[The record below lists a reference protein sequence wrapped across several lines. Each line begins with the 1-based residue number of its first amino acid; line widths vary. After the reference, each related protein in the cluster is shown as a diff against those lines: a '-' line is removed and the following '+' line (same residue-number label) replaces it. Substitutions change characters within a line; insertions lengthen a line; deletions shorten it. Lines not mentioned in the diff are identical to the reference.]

1 MSARLNWNIPKTAF
15 PASVSLW
22 SGDKFDVSRWPKG
35 LTTVEGLV
43 HSGKFHHSHWKMRK
57 WWEQWFQ
64 LDCFFNPTVV
74 STLRVFYMEIRVG
87 KTRKEFGWDKNCPWK
102 KDRMNPPTTPLS
114 MDGHTWT
121 KLKLMGFFDSMIWQD
136 QLEVSFQT
144 NFRND
149 NWKTQTLQI

>member
-1 MSARLNWNIPKTAF
+1 MGTVIPA
-15 PASVSLW
+15 
-22 SGDKFDVSRWPKG
+22 G
-35 LTTVEGLV
+35 LFLQPQEYFT
-43 HSGKFHHSHWKMRK
+43 WK
-57 WWEQWFQ
+57 
-64 LDCFFNPTVV
+64 
-74 STLRVFYMEIRVG
+74 
-87 KTRKEFGWDKNCPWK
+87 FGWEKPGRSLGGTRIVHGK
-102 KDRMNPPTTPLS
+102 RIGPTTPLS